1 MPTIKPRINLTVSPE
16 LYALV
21 SDLSQLEGRSRSA
34 IICDVLEAAM
44 LPLQA
49 VRDVL
54 RRASSIKG
62 EELAALEARLVQAQE
77 GLQPVVEDLFKLMS
91 KPLPSTPAEDTT
103 GDLFEAPGGDFYPHL
118 LIGGSEFDNPL
129 KNNKKQVLQQGG
141 KKNAL

>member
-1 MPTIKPRINLTVSPE
+1 MPTLKPRINLTVSPE
-16 LYALV
+16 VYALV

-34 IICDVLEAAM
+34 IICDVLEAA
-44 LPLQA
+44 LIPLQA

-91 KPLPSTPAEDTT
+91 KPLPSTPTQDAT

-118 LIGGSEFDNPL
+118 LIGGSESPKSL
-129 KNNKKQVLQQGG
+129 KNNKTRVLQQGG
-141 KKNAL
+141 KKNAV

>member
-1 MPTIKPRINLTVSPE
+1 MPTLKPRINLTVSPE
-16 LYALV
+16 VYALV

-34 IICDVLEAAM
+34 IICDVLEAA
-44 LPLQA
+44 LIPLQA

-91 KPLPSTPAEDTT
+91 KPLPSTPTQGAT

-118 LIGGSEFDNPL
+118 LIGGSESSKSL
-129 KNNKKQVLQQGG
+129 KNNKTRVLQQGG
-141 KKNAL
+141 KQNAV